1 MIPLPWRLLG
11 GLVIAL
17 ALFFSGYGGGYKHA
31 QTECV
36 AGQVEAQRAAGA
48 EAAKEDLRRET
59 VGTARETT
67 REQIRIVYKTIKEQA
82 RETVNHHPEFNDCGL
97 DADGL
102 RLWNA
107 ANSGEAAP
115 VPGEPYLSMHRAA
128 TSARPAGGGEIGQP
142 GGSAD
147 QPHRGDGAVQPVPG
161 SADETGRVQQPT
173 PALTLPLQEEET
185 NVKGL

>member
-11 GLVIAL
+11 ELVIAL
-17 ALFFSGYGGGYKHA
+17 ALVFSGYGWGHKHA

-36 AGQVEAQRAAGA
+36 AGQVEAQRAAVA
-48 EAAKEDLRRET
+48 EATKEAIRREA

-67 REQIRIVYKTIKEQA
+67 REQIRVVYKTIKEQA

-107 ANSGEAAP
+107 ANNGEAAP
-115 VPGEPYLSMHRAA
+115 VSGEPYLSMHRAA
-128 TSARPAGGGEIGQP
+128 TGEVEQP
-142 GGSAD
+142 SGSTD
-147 QPHRGDGAVQPVPG
+147 ESHRGNGTVQPVPR
-161 SADETGRVQQPT
+161 SADETG
-173 PALTLPLQEEET
+173 PLR
-185 NVKGL
+185 